1 MSVAD
6 DLWAWVVAAYG
17 RPGVAEACM
26 TLQDRHEQ
34 NVPLLLW
41 AAWRATTGA
50 APDAETVEAARDIA
64 HAWDGSTVGPLRT
77 IRRRLKAAIP
87 DMEDAGRLA
96 VRERIKAVELAA
108 ERALLDD
115 LAALESAAGERRASV
130 LDGLVAVSRAWGSV
144 TPRAQL
150 AVLAERLSA

>member
-1 MSVAD
+1 MSVAE

-17 RPGVAEACM
+17 RPGVAEACL
-26 TLQDRHEQ
+26 TLQNRHEQ

-41 AAWRATTGA
+41 AAWRATNRA
-50 APDAETVEAARDIA
+50 APDADTVEAACDIA

-77 IRRRLKAAIP
+77 IRLRLKAAIP

-115 LAALESAAGERRASV
+115 LAALEPSGTGRPGPV
-130 LDGLVAVSRAWGSV
+130 LDALVAVSRVWGAM
-144 TPRAQL
+144 TPRPQL
-150 AVLAERLSA
+150 ALLAERLSA

>member
-6 DLWAWVVAAYG
+6 DLWTWVVAAYG
-17 RPGVAEACM
+17 RPGVAEVCL

-41 AAWRATTGA
+41 AAWRAKTGA
-50 APDAETVEAARDIA
+50 APEADTVEAACDVA

-87 DMEDAGRLA
+87 DMEDAGRLS

-115 LAALESAAGERRASV
+115 LAALESAGAGRRTAL
-130 LDGLVAVSRAWGSV
+130 LDGLVAVSRVWGPV